1 MAFDGIVL
9 NAVENELEEKLIGT
23 KIDRVNQPEKDELII
38 NIRGKGENYKLLLSA
53 SSNNPRAHL
62 TTMTK
67 PNPMSP
73 PMFCMLLRKHL
84 QGGIITD
91 IRQIEMERILVIE
104 IESMD
109 ELGYKSKKDLVIEI
123 MSKHSNIIL
132 VRKDDS
138 QILDSI
144 KRIPASTSSVRQV
157 LPGLKYEYPPSQDKV
172 NPLAYEFSLLPDTL
186 KLTDRNLK
194 LFKFLYFTFLGM
206 SPLIAR
212 EIAFRANLDSDKFI
226 YDLDE
231 ADINNLSNTLSE
243 FYSHIKNDVF
253 SPTIVRDPDTSEV
266 TAFSAVELHQ
276 FTGFQVEKIDSISSL
291 LEKFFTERDNQDRI
305 KQKSS
310 DLRKSIS
317 TKLERLMNKTAKQEL
332 ELRESK
338 DREKYRI
345 KGELLTANLYKVGKG
360 DREIIV
366 DNFYSEDF
374 EKMSISLD
382 PKLSPADNAQ
392 KYFKRYNKLKHA
404 DNLLTTQIE
413 QSREEIE
420 YLDNIIFSID
430 NSTEITEI
438 DEIRE
443 ELIKENYLKSYH
455 LKNRKQKQESSKPH
469 HYESS
474 DGFDIY
480 VGKNNK
486 QNDYLTLRFAN
497 RDDYWFHTKD
507 IPGSH
512 VIIKSDGREI
522 TETAIKEAALLASY
536 YSKGK
541 MSSNVAVDYTEKKN
555 VRKPSGAK
563 PGMVIYENNSTI
575 YITPERSE
583 VIKIKKVC

>member
-9 NAVENELEEKLIGT
+9 KAVENELKEKLIGT

-38 NIRGKGENYKLLLSA
+38 NIRAKGKNLKLLLSA

-62 TTMTK
+62 TEVTK
-67 PNPMSP
+67 PNPMTP

-84 QGGIITD
+84 QGGVITD
-91 IRQIEMERILVIE
+91 IRQIEMERILVFE

-109 ELGYKSKKDLVIEI
+109 ELGYKSKKELIIEI

-132 VRKDDS
+132 VKKDDS

-144 KRIPASTSSVRQV
+144 KRIPESTSSVRQV
-157 LPGLKYEYPPSQDKV
+157 LPGLKYEFPPAQDKI
-172 NPLAYEFSLLPDTL
+172 NPLEFDFNLLKEVLDS
-186 KLTDRNLK
+186 TDRNLK

-212 EIAFRANLDSDKFI
+212 EISFRSGNDSEKFI
-226 YDLDE
+226 YDLNE
-231 ADINNLSNTLSE
+231 AEIEKLKNTLSE
-243 FYSHIKNDVF
+243 FYSEIKNGKF
-253 SPTIVRDPDTSEV
+253 SPTIIRDPDSMDV
-266 TAFSAVELHQ
+266 TAFSAVELNQ
-276 FTGFQVEKIDSISSL
+276 FTGFIDEKIESISVL
-291 LEKFFTERDNQDRI
+291 LEKFFSERDNQDRI

-317 TKLERLMNKTAKQEL
+317 TKLDRLINKTSKQEL

-345 KGELLTANLYKVGKG
+345 KGELLTANIYRVNRG
-360 DREIIV
+360 DTEIEV
-366 DNFYSEDF
+366 DNFYSENF
-374 EKMSISLD
+374 EKVKIALD
-382 PKLSPADNAQ
+382 PKLTPADNAQ

-404 DNLLTTQIE
+404 DNLLTKEIE
-413 QSREEIE
+413 KSREEIE
-420 YLDNIIFSID
+420 YLENIIFSID
-430 NSTEITEI
+430 NSTEVNEI

-455 LKNRKQKQESSKPH
+455 LKNKKQKQESSKPY

-474 DGFDIY
+474 DGFNIY

-486 QNDYLTLRFAN
+486 QNNYLTLRFAN
-497 RDDYWFHTKD
+497 RDDLWFHTKD

-512 VIIKSDGREI
+512 VIIKTEGKTVSEI
-522 TETAIKEAALLASY
+522 AIREAALLASY

-563 PGMVIYENNSTI
+563 PGMVIYENNNTI
-575 YITPERSE
+575 YITPEKSE
-583 VIKIKKVC
+583 VLKLKKVE